1 MCIVFHT
8 FYMEEKVNGQNQCL
22 AKSVFFMYIPFESQN
37 QKHDSSVTH
46 VQNFVKLTSFGTINI
61 VEQVDGVY
69 RTKTNAALP

>member
-1 MCIVFHT
+1 MYCFP
-8 FYMEEKVNGQNQCL
+8 YLLYRREGKW

-46 VQNFVKLTSFGTINI
+46 VQNFVKVTSFGTINI

-69 RTKTNAALP
+69 RTRTNAALP